1 MAEQSSLIGSGR
13 DPQTNVEPSGVTRSR
28 VRPGHKRD
36 FAFAMRAQSELRVVL
51 GRTRS
56 RTRGDESAAAAA
68 GPGSKP
74 RQQLHVGPSSSGPIA
89 VDGDGDDE
97 MKVENGVSDDV
108 VTVEKREMKRTLEM
122 ELTKMPSK
130 ALDDVAIVGKR
141 KKMGAQRTLRK
152 RMSKMP
158 SKRFHHISEEGEVD
172 SVNSS
177 RSSTHDVSA
186 SPPST
191 PKVFDSSAR
200 SKKSSSS
207 NKVTSAKV
215 TKKDIGFH
223 KSVFNNEELLKE
235 FKDDTV
241 HYMVDGKKLL
251 EGKLRDSGIFCSC
264 CEQVISPSKFETHA
278 GESQRRKP
286 YHHIYFPGRGFSLH
300 ELSLK
305 LSKEGMLSNRKKD
318 IGCNVCGLGEDLLYC
333 DLCPR
338 SFHLECL
345 GLSRAPRGEWSCQ
358 RCRNMHEK
366 EKYVAHNKNALSCG
380 RVAGVDPVEQIL
392 QRCKLRIVKR
402 QEIDSGGCVICREQ
416 DFTSEFGPRTV
427 IVCDQCEKEYHV
439 GCLKAHNGVDLKEL
453 PEAEWFC
460 CKECDA
466 IFFAL
471 QELILK
477 GEQPVSQQDLNAI
490 KRKLEQKGLSKEANV
505 DINWKLLTGQ
515 LSKDNELLLSEAASI
530 FLECFGPI
538 VDSVTNK
545 DLLRAM
551 VYGEKFSEERDYTG
565 MYCAVLTVSSYVQSA
580 GIIRVLGNEVAELPL
595 VATRQGN
602 QGVGYFGA
610 LFSCLEKLLASLQV
624 KHLILPSVVETE
636 SIWTRKF
643 GFSRVTQDYLNNHLK
658 GVRLTTFE
666 GTTLFWRPVSGS
678 F

>member
-286 YHHIYFPGRGFSLH
+286 
-300 ELSLK
+300 
-305 LSKEGMLSNRKKD
+305 
-318 IGCNVCGLGEDLLYC
+318 
-333 DLCPR
+333 
-338 SFHLECL
+338 
-345 GLSRAPRGEWSCQ
+345 
-358 RCRNMHEK
+358 
-366 EKYVAHNKNALSCG
+366 
-380 RVAGVDPVEQIL
+380 
-392 QRCKLRIVKR
+392 
-402 QEIDSGGCVICREQ
+402 
-416 DFTSEFGPRTV
+416 
-427 IVCDQCEKEYHV
+427 
-439 GCLKAHNGVDLKEL
+439 
-453 PEAEWFC
+453 
-460 CKECDA
+460 
-466 IFFAL
+466 
-471 QELILK
+471 
-477 GEQPVSQQDLNAI
+477 
-490 KRKLEQKGLSKEANV
+490 
-505 DINWKLLTGQ
+505 
-515 LSKDNELLLSEAASI
+515 
-530 FLECFGPI
+530 
-538 VDSVTNK
+538 
-545 DLLRAM
+545 
-551 VYGEKFSEERDYTG
+551 EKFSEERDYTG